1 MRILS
6 CLWWNELFYYVEIW
20 TAVKKKKEI
29 IIKLTEKWFRK
40 KKKYLNMD
48 WRNKEKKI
56 QNWQKKKTKKTIK
69 GRIKFYYTC

>member
-48 WRNKEKKI
+48 WRLTEKENKK
-56 QNWQKKKTKKTIK
+56 NN
-69 GRIKFYYTC
+69 